1 MNINILT
8 EKEVQ
13 EILKIGDRQTKAL
26 FRTKEF
32 PSMKIGR
39 EYRVLEDKFVEW
51 LNQNPSVKLDYS
63 KV

>member
-1 MNINILT
+1 
-8 EKEVQ
+8 
-13 EILKIGDRQTKAL
+13 
-26 FRTKEF
+26 
-32 PSMKIGR
+32 MKIGR

>member
-1 MNINILT
+1 MDINILT
-8 EKEVQ
+8 ETEVQ
-13 EILKIGDRQTKAL
+13 EILKLGNRQTKAL
-26 FRTKEF
+26 FRTNGF

-51 LNQNPSVKLDYS
+51 INQNPSVKLDYS